1 MLLDYIKDLTDA
13 LVRLDMKIGFRGLVK
28 YVALILLIFG
38 LFNFKSIVKGGIQLV
53 TDIQDEIHSEKMEK
67 RDQLLAEL
75 FPILTEF
82 RGETGADR
90 VLYFEYHNSKEN
102 LVGIPFKYIDLVL
115 QSTRY
120 GVIPVSEHS
129 YQDINVGAITSL
141 YEIIKTGDPVY
152 CHGSGDT
159 EFQRRHQ
166 GTYALLQE
174 VEDGSKR
181 QMFVSIP
188 GVNQPIGMI
197 VLEWLGDGEDNN
209 TEQVR
214 RAIKNFIPRING
226 LILSKQ

>member
-1 MLLDYIKDLTDA
+1 MLDHIKDLTDA
-13 LVRLDMKIGFRGLVK
+13 LVRLDKRVGFRGLVK
-28 YVALILLIFG
+28 YVALILVIFG
-38 LFNFKSIVKGGIQLV
+38 LFNFKSIVKGGIELV
-53 TDIQDEIHSEKMEK
+53 IELQEEMHNEKMEK

-75 FPILTEF
+75 VPILAEF

-115 QSTRY
+115 QSTKY
-120 GVIPVSEHS
+120 GVIPISEHG
-129 YQDINVGAITSL
+129 YQDINVGAITEL
-141 YEIIKTGDPVY
+141 YEVIKNGEIVY

-159 EFQRRHQ
+159 DFQRKYQ

-174 VEDGSKR
+174 VDGSKR
-181 QMFVSIP
+181 QMFISIP
-188 GVNQPIGMI
+188 GVNQPIGLI

-209 TEQVR
+209 TDNIKRVS
-214 RAIKNFIPRING
+214 KNFIPRING